1 VDELGDLHQRLKLN
15 EYEAKNLLAT
25 FNISIPK
32 GCVASTPEE
41 AYEVGV
47 KLRSPL
53 VVKAQVRVAGRGKA
67 GGVLFTKTLD
77 EVKNAADQLIGT
89 QIRGRPVR
97 QVLVEEQ
104 IPIKRELF
112 FGITVD
118 RVAQCYT
125 VLAST
130 IGGIDIEVIASQT
143 PEQVVKMPINSYT
156 GFRLYHA
163 REIAYKLGYSQRQL
177 SSLAQIFFQVFQA
190 GTKYDAELIELNPLI
205 ETPQG
210 AFIAADA
217 RLIIDDN
224 ALFRHPTFQQRN
236 KRLNEDSVQEQAT
249 AQHRLA
255 YVKLDGNIGVI
266 GNGAGLV
273 MATLDTIQYYGGQPA
288 NFLDIGGGAT
298 PETMTLA
305 LNIVH
310 SDPTVQGIFI
320 NILGGITRCDD
331 VARGIVQARKQ
342 YGLNK
347 PLVIRLVGTNER
359 EGREVLESAG
369 IPMLDSMETGARQI
383 VELV

>member
-1 VDELGDLHQRLKLN
+1 MDEPLLLN
-15 EYEAKNLLAT
+15 EYEARNLLT
-25 FNISIPK
+25 EFNIPIPR
-32 GCVASTPEE
+32 GYIVSTPEQ
-41 AYEVGV
+41 ACDAGA
-47 KLRSPL
+47 KLRLPL
-53 VVKAQVRVAGRGKA
+53 VVKAQVPVASRGKA
-67 GGVLFTKTLD
+67 GGVLFTNTLE
-77 EVKNAADQLIGT
+77 EVRTATRQLIGT
-89 QIRGRPVR
+89 RIHGLPVR

-104 IPIKRELF
+104 ITAKRELF

-118 RVAQCYT
+118 RVAQCYI

-130 IGGIDIEVIASQT
+130 AGGKDIETIARET
-143 PEQVVKMPINSYT
+143 PEQVVKKPINSYT
-156 GFRLYHA
+156 GFRPYHA
-163 REIAYKLGYSQRQL
+163 REVANELGYSQQQL

-190 GTKYDAELIELNPLI
+190 GKTHDVELIELNPLI
-205 ETPQG
+205 ETPIG
-210 AFIAADA
+210 EFIAADA
-217 RLIIDDN
+217 RVIIDDN
-224 ALFRHPTFQQRN
+224 ALFRHPTFQQR
-236 KRLNEDSVQEQAT
+236 KREETVASAQEQAA

-273 MATLDTIQYYGGQPA
+273 MATLDTIQYFGGRPA

-310 SDPTVQGIFI
+310 SDPSVQGIFI

-331 VARGIVQARKQ
+331 VARGIIGARKQ
-342 YGLNK
+342 YSLNK

-359 EGREVLESAG
+359 KGQELLASAG
-369 IPMLDSMETGARQI
+369 IPMLDSMEAGAKQI

>member
-1 VDELGDLHQRLKLN
+1 LKLN

-25 FNISIPK
+25 FNIPIPK
-32 GCVASTPEE
+32 GYVASTPEQ
-41 AYEVGV
+41 AYGGGA
-47 KLRSPL
+47 KLRFPL

-67 GGVLFTKTLD
+67 GGILFTNTLN
-77 EVKNAADQLIGT
+77 EVKNATQKLIGT
-89 QIRGRPVR
+89 QIHGQSVH

-104 IPIKRELF
+104 IPVKRELF

-118 RVAQCYT
+118 RAAQCYI

-130 IGGIDIEVIASQT
+130 VGGIDIEIMAHHT

-163 REIAYKLGYSQRQL
+163 REIANKLGYSQQQL
-177 SSLAQIFFQVFQA
+177 SSLARIFFQVFQA
-190 GTKYDAELIELNPLI
+190 GKTYDAELIELNPLI
-205 ETPQG
+205 ETPKG
-210 AFIAADA
+210 EFIAADA

-224 ALFRHPTFQQRN
+224 ALFRHPAFQQRTGREN
-236 KRLNEDSVQEQAT
+236 VASAQEQVA

-273 MATLDTIQYYGGQPA
+273 MATLDTIQYYGGRPA

-310 SDPTVQGIFI
+310 SDPTVEGIFI

-331 VARGIVQARKQ
+331 VARGIVRARKQ
-342 YGLNK
+342 YRLNK

-359 EGREVLESAG
+359 EGREILSSAG
-369 IPMLDSMETGARQI
+369 IPMLDSMETGAKQI

>member
-1 VDELGDLHQRLKLN
+1 M
-15 EYEAKNLLAT
+15 KNLLAT
-25 FNISIPK
+25 FNIPIPN
-32 GCVASTPEE
+32 GCVASTPEQ
-41 AYEVGV
+41 AYEVGA

-67 GGVLFTKTLD
+67 GGVLFTNTLD
-77 EVKNAADQLIGT
+77 EVKNATHRLIGT
-89 QIRGRPVR
+89 QIHGHPVR

-112 FGITVD
+112 FGITLD
-118 RVAQCYT
+118 RVAQCYV

-130 IGGIDIEVIASQT
+130 VGGIDIETMARQT

-163 REIAYKLGYSQRQL
+163 REIANKLGYSQQQL

-190 GTKYDAELIELNPLI
+190 GKKYDAELIEANPLI

-210 AFIAADA
+210 EFIAADA

-224 ALFRHPTFQQRN
+224 ALFRHPMFHQRKGEEN
-236 KRLNEDSVQEQAT
+236 VASIQEQA
-249 AQHRLA
+249 AGQHRLA

-298 PETMTLA
+298 PETMTIA

-331 VARGIVQARKQ
+331 VARGIVRARKQ
-342 YGLNK
+342 YGLDK

-359 EGREVLESAG
+359 EGREILLFAG
-369 IPMLDSMETGARQI
+369 IPMLDSMETGAKQI

>member
-1 VDELGDLHQRLKLN
+1 MHYHLKLN

-25 FNISIPK
+25 FNIPIPN
-32 GCVASTPEE
+32 GCVVSTPEQ
-41 AYEVGV
+41 ACEVGA

-67 GGVLFTKTLD
+67 GGVLFANTLD
-77 EVKNAADQLIGT
+77 EAKNATHQLIGT
-89 QIRGRPVR
+89 QIHGHSVR

-118 RVAQCYT
+118 RRAQCYI

-130 IGGIDIEVIASQT
+130 VGGIDIEALARQT
-143 PEQVVKMPINSYT
+143 PEQVVKIPVNPYI

-163 REIAYKLGYSQRQL
+163 REIANKLGYSQQQL
-177 SSLAQIFFQVFQA
+177 TSLAQIFFQVFQA
-190 GTKYDAELIELNPLI
+190 GTMYDAELIELNPLI

-210 AFIAADA
+210 EFIAADA

-224 ALFRHPTFQQRN
+224 ALFRHPTFQERN
-236 KRLNEDSVQEQAT
+236 ERMNKASVQEQAAT
-249 AQHRLA
+249 QHRLA
-255 YVKLDGNIGVI
+255 YVKLEGNIGVI

-298 PETMTLA
+298 SETMTLA

-331 VARGIVQARKQ
+331 VARGIVRARKQ
-342 YGLNK
+342 YGLDK
-347 PLVIRLVGTNER
+347 PLVIRLVGTNEQ
-359 EGREVLESAG
+359 EGREILLSAG
-369 IPMLDSMETGARQI
+369 IPMRDSMETGAQQI

>member
-1 VDELGDLHQRLKLN
+1 LKLN

-25 FNISIPK
+25 FNIPIPK
-32 GCVASTPEE
+32 GSVVSTPEQ
-41 AYEVGV
+41 AYEKGAM
-47 KLRSPL
+47 LRSPL

-67 GGVLFTKTLD
+67 GGVLFTNTLN
-77 EVKNAADQLIGT
+77 EVKNASHQLIGT
-89 QIRGRPVR
+89 QIHGHPVH

-104 IPIKRELF
+104 IPVKRELF

-118 RVAQCYT
+118 RVAQCYII
-125 VLAST
+125 LASPA
-130 IGGIDIEVIASQT
+130 GGIDIEAIARQT
-143 PEQVVKMPINSYT
+143 PEQVVKMPVNSYT

-163 REIAYKLGYSQRQL
+163 REIANKLGYSQKQL
-177 SSLAQIFFQVFQA
+177 NSLAQIFFQVFQA
-190 GTKYDAELIELNPLI
+190 AKTYDAELIELNPLI
-205 ETPQG
+205 ETPTG
-210 AFIAADA
+210 EFIAADA

-224 ALFRHPTFQQRN
+224 ALFRHPTFQQKKSRE
-236 KRLNEDSVQEQAT
+236 KLTSAQEQAA

-305 LNIVH
+305 LTIVH

-342 YGLNK
+342 HDLNK

-359 EGREVLESAG
+359 EGREILSSAG
-369 IPMLDSMETGARQI
+369 IPMLDSMETGAQQI

>member
-1 VDELGDLHQRLKLN
+1 MLLN
-15 EYEAKNLLAT
+15 EYETKNLLTA
-25 FNISIPK
+25 FNIPIPK
-32 GCVASTPEE
+32 GSVASTPEQ
-41 AYEVGV
+41 AYDAGA
-47 KLRSPL
+47 KLRPPL

-67 GGVLFTKTLD
+67 GGVLFTNTLD
-77 EVKNAADQLIGT
+77 EVRNATRQLIGT
-89 QIRGRPVR
+89 RIHGHFVR

-104 IPIKRELF
+104 IPMKRELF

-118 RVAQCYT
+118 RVAQCYV

-130 IGGIDIEVIASQT
+130 VGGIDIEAIARQT
-143 PEQVVKMPINSYT
+143 PKQVLKMPINSYT

-163 REIAYKLGYSQRQL
+163 REIANKLGYSQQQL

-190 GTKYDAELIELNPLI
+190 GKTHDAELIELNPVI
-205 ETPQG
+205 ETPTG
-210 AFIAADA
+210 EFIAADA

-224 ALFRHPTFQQRN
+224 ALFHHPTFQQRKGREN
-236 KRLNEDSVQEQAT
+236 VASAQEQAA

-273 MATLDTIQYYGGQPA
+273 MATLDTIQNYGGQPA

-310 SDPTVQGIFI
+310 SDPSVQGIFI

-342 YGLNK
+342 YSLNK
-347 PLVIRLVGTNER
+347 PLVIRLVGTNEQ
-359 EGREVLESAG
+359 EGREILSSAG
-369 IPMLDSMETGARQI
+369 IPMLDSMDAGAQQI
-383 VELV
+383 IELV